1 MFFFFLWEE
10 KRFLCEDSRKKLD
23 PFRFFHNCGILL
35 YDNKRGMFM
44 WKYQCKKQLFYILL
58 GAVAGAIIF
67 GLLGY
72 EHDMIKET
80 LKVYTD
86 DPAIINNALIPY
98 ITGAITFAGIING
111 INLFFLVMQR
121 FNLSFF
127 VTFLILMLGGGEIA
141 IVAGTIG
148 LPICIIIYLYGWITV
163 PNRGKK
169 RQLNK
174 DSLNSVKEIERVFRL
189 HHKYDEQYEEI
200 AGKIWKNMLIANVLY
215 IIGALASL
223 LVFVYVKNTMVVLLC
238 MMLYFMLVFQIT
250 KRKSMMLQPIV
261 SLLYDQCDPLACA
274 SAIFA
279 LAHKSHRK
287 KNFPLIQ
294 QMAQCMIYLDDP
306 HLAVDIM
313 ASGNMQNKNGLQY
326 AYHSLMAYAY
336 YQLGDKGM
344 VQHHFDES
352 EKLPIRNMNGPLGII
367 RLQTLTAIQNKLSLM
382 EQDFD
387 KAEQFYKGLLSS
399 AGFRFQKVDANY
411 YLGLIAFV
419 QKDIYVAARHFT
431 MVIEQGNTMFF
442 VNKAKE
448 FMRSIERVE
457 KAEEA

>member
-174 DSLNSVKEIERVFRL
+174 D
-189 HHKYDEQYEEI
+189 
-200 AGKIWKNMLIANVLY
+200 
-215 IIGALASL
+215 
-223 LVFVYVKNTMVVLLC
+223 
-238 MMLYFMLVFQIT
+238 
-250 KRKSMMLQPIV
+250 
-261 SLLYDQCDPLACA
+261 
-274 SAIFA
+274 
-279 LAHKSHRK
+279 
-287 KNFPLIQ
+287 
-294 QMAQCMIYLDDP
+294 
-306 HLAVDIM
+306 
-313 ASGNMQNKNGLQY
+313 
-326 AYHSLMAYAY
+326 
-336 YQLGDKGM
+336 
-344 VQHHFDES
+344 
-352 EKLPIRNMNGPLGII
+352 
-367 RLQTLTAIQNKLSLM
+367 
-382 EQDFD
+382 
-387 KAEQFYKGLLSS
+387 
-399 AGFRFQKVDANY
+399 
-411 YLGLIAFV
+411 
-419 QKDIYVAARHFT
+419 
-431 MVIEQGNTMFF
+431 
-442 VNKAKE
+442 
-448 FMRSIERVE
+448 
-457 KAEEA
+457 